1 MGAISFRFFQAAGA
15 GRPSIHW
22 TLAVRRGPRILALLL
37 VALAMLGTAGIADA
51 AKVTE
56 RAKQKKLAE
65 TQRADLQEK
74 LAQLKREIDNT
85 EVAKGHASDAL
96 AQSEAAI
103 SDADRALHDLQQEQQ
118 DEEAKLAKIIK
129 QQEDLEKAIALQQH
143 KLSKVL
149 REQYVAGNEDR
160 IKLLLSGDNPN
171 RINREL
177 QYMGYVSQSQAKLIQ
192 SLRKNLDALE
202 TNKAAI
208 QDAKDELDEIAQ
220 EQMQQKAVLEREKAQ
235 RALLL
240 TKLSSKLASQRK
252 EAGNMEH
259 NEQRLAGLVDKLSKL
274 IEEQQKADAAAARR
288 KEEQARAKAE
298 AERRAQQANAA
309 KLAAAKAAG
318 AKMTAVAPSTPAE
331 IRQPNPADAI
341 DADEPPPTV
350 VAKVEATPLPKVEPG
365 VFPRDF
371 EALRGQLRLPVRG
384 DLVAKFGGKHGDGP
398 SWKGLFIRTEE
409 GAEVKAVAG
418 GRVVFAEWLRGFGN
432 LIIIDHGSQYMTIY
446 GNNQAVLKRAG
457 DVVKT
462 GEVIANAGNS
472 GGNEQS
478 GLYFEMRHQGRAF
491 DPLGWV
497 TVR

>member
-1 MGAISFRFFQAAGA
+1 M
-15 GRPSIHW
+15 
-22 TLAVRRGPRILALLL
+22 LMMAVALLG
-37 VALAMLGTAGIADA
+37 VAASADA
-51 AKVTE
+51 AKVSE

-65 TQRADLQEK
+65 IQRADLQEK
-74 LAQLKREIDNT
+74 LAQLKHEIDNT
-85 EVAKGHASDAL
+85 EVAKSHASDAL
-96 AQSEAAI
+96 AESEAAI
-103 SDADRALHDLQQEQQ
+103 SDADRALHDLAQEQQ
-118 DEEAKLAKIIK
+118 AEEAKLAKIVK
-129 QQEDLEKAIALQQH
+129 QQEDLKKAIALQQQ
-143 KLSKVL
+143 KLSNIL

-177 QYMGYVSQSQAKLIQ
+177 QYMGYVSQSQAKLIDA
-192 SLRKNLDALE
+192 LRKNLQALE
-202 TNKAAI
+202 ANKVET
-208 QDAKDELDEIAQ
+208 QEAKDELDEIAQ
-220 EQMQQKAVLEREKAQ
+220 EQLQQKAVLEREKAQ

-240 TKLSSKLASQRK
+240 TKLSSKLATQRK

-318 AKMTAVAPSTPAE
+318 TKAPPPAPVE
-331 IRQPNPADAI
+331 IKTPNPADAI
-341 DADEPPPTV
+341 DADEPPPTTL
-350 VAKVEATPLPKVEPG
+350 AKVEPTPLPKVEEG
-365 VFPRDF
+365 IFPHDF
-371 EALRGQLRLPVRG
+371 SALRGQLRLPVRG
-384 DLVAKFGGKHGDGP
+384 ELVAKFGGKHGDGP
-398 SWKGLFIRTEE
+398 SWKGLFIRAEE

-432 LIIIDHGSQYMTIY
+432 LIIVDHGNQYMTIY

-457 DVVKT
+457 DVVKA
-462 GEVIANAGNS
+462 GETIANAGNS

-497 TVR
+497 TIR